1 MQLRATID
9 FESRSECSIRNCG
22 TWKYSLDPTTEVLCL
37 GFRLPYWPEG
47 ETGLWHPAFPHL
59 GIEETSGTELSELAE
74 LFEWI
79 TDGGLVE
86 AHNSFFEKAIWTNQ
100 CLRLGFPPLPQSQ
113 IRCSAAKAAS
123 HALPRA
129 LDDAI
134 DALDLPIRK
143 DTVRFISA
151 LYRWWTDGDMESH
164 RSHLAMHEGPDFDQQ
179 LRIPV
184 SDFRQAIAKLD
195 AIGYR
200 TSEYLEK
207 AAWDH
212 TLQCGSWEKLRALTV
227 EEIAELTT
235 RTDKGEA
242 RRIGMPRAIRIKKA
256 LR

>member
-1 MQLRATID
+1 MLFVDPRQGSQELVKPLRDVGLKVDDSIQLDADLFFTGKGEKGTSLTIAAEHKKVPD
-9 FESRSECSIRNCG
+9 LISSLTSKRLQGLQMPRMLQTFDRNWLIIEG
-22 TWKYSLDPTTEVLCL
+22 DWQSDSQGRVTMWKGRGQRRVAKGAPPAIELEKRLLTLELRG
-37 GFRLPYWPEG
+37 GFR
-47 ETGLWHPAFPHL
+47 
-59 GIEETSGTELSELAE
+59 
-74 LFEWI
+74 
-79 TDGGLVE
+79 
-86 AHNSFFEKAIWTNQ
+86 
-100 CLRLGFPPLPQSQ
+100 
-113 IRCSAAKAAS
+113 IRHC
-123 HALPRA
+123 PT
-129 LDDAI
+129 
-134 DALDLPIRK
+134 RK

-151 LYRWWTDGDMESH
+151 LYRWWTDVEMEGH

-242 RRIGMPRAIRIKKA
+242 RRIGMPRAIRIRKA